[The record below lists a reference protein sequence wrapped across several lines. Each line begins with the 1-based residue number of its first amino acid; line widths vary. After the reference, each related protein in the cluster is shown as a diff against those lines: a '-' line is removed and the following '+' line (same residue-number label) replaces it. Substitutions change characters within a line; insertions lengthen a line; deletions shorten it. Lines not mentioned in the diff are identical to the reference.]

1 MAESFFVGQVENL
14 RADWQ
19 SALLSW
25 RELSVA
31 APLLFVPN
39 FHYRRLP
46 HLHTVGQPLFLTWRL
61 HGSLPMNRSFPSS
74 ITSGRAFVTRDR
86 ILDHARFG
94 PLHLRRT
101 DIAQLL
107 VDAMRYRQEQLQ
119 HFQLHAFVIMAN
131 HVHVL
136 ITPRVE
142 VFRTDAFTQKVY
154 SQESQSNSATH
165 WTTILAGRKL

>member
-1 MAESFFVGQVENL
+1 M
-14 RADWQ
+14 
-19 SALLSW
+19 
-25 RELSVA
+25 
-31 APLLFVPN
+31 
-39 FHYRRLP
+39 
-46 HLHTVGQPLFLTWRL
+46 
-61 HGSLPMNRSFPSS
+61 
-74 ITSGRAFVTRDR
+74 DR

-142 VFRTDAFTQKVY
+142 VSELMHSLKRFTARKA
-154 SQESQSNSATH
+154 NL
-165 WTTILAGRKL
+165 ILGLTGQPFWQDENMIG

>member
-1 MAESFFVGQVENL
+1 
-14 RADWQ
+14 
-19 SALLSW
+19 
-25 RELSVA
+25 
-31 APLLFVPN
+31 VPN
-39 FHYRRLP
+39 FHCRRLP

-74 ITSGRAFVTRDR
+74 ITSGRAFVTMDR

-119 HFQLHAFVIMAN
+119 HFQLHAFVIWPIMS
-131 HVHVL
+131 
-136 ITPRVE
+136 T
-142 VFRTDAFTQKVY
+142 F
-154 SQESQSNSATH
+154 
-165 WTTILAGRKL
+165 

>member
-1 MAESFFVGQVENL
+1 
-14 RADWQ
+14 
-19 SALLSW
+19 
-25 RELSVA
+25 
-31 APLLFVPN
+31 VPN
-39 FHYRRLP
+39 FHCRRLP

-74 ITSGRAFVTRDR
+74 ITSGRAFVTMDR

-142 VFRTDAFTQKVY
+142 VSELMHSLKRFTARKA
-154 SQESQSNSATH
+154 NL
-165 WTTILAGRKL
+165 ILGLTGQPFWQDENMIG